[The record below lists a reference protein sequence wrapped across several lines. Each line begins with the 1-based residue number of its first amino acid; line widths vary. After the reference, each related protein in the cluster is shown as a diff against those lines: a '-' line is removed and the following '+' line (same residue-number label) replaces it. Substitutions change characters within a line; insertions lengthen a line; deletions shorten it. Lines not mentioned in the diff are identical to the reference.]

1 MQFAIDFSNSDH
13 LIMNTSN
20 TSGLS
25 MQVRSPDS
33 LVIAVQ
39 LQGVTDASSAARP
52 NASCIVHIYVR
63 VVERCTESIVMLV
76 FAYFWA

>member
-1 MQFAIDFSNSDH
+1 
-13 LIMNTSN
+13 
-20 TSGLS
+20 

-39 LQGVTDASSAARP
+39 LQGVTEASSAAKP

-76 FAYFWA
+76 FAYFSA